1 MLKSLRYAI
10 VLVLALAIA
19 LPLVPSAEAQSDAT
33 QVVVPAG
40 ETIKIGLATDL
51 SNLIPEPGADIRNGA
66 LIAVQQANEAGG
78 VEGFEFELDV
88 QDDRCA
94 GADATNVANL
104 FAADP
109 QITAVVGHVC
119 SGASIPASAI
129 YQDARIPMVS
139 PSSTASA
146 FTASGFDV
154 VNRVAFTDA
163 AQGVVDARFIYE
175 VLGARNMA
183 ILHDNSDYGKGLADE
198 VQAEFE
204 RIAGTVS
211 AYEAIDVDDQDYR
224 PVLTVLAAEPPEII
238 FFGGYQ
244 NQAAL
249 LVSQMQEVGL
259 ADTTFF
265 SDDGTFTQAYIDQA
279 GDAAEGTY
287 ASFVDTSGFADA
299 EANEAFDAAY
309 EEAFGVAPDDLGPF
323 HAHAYDAANLIMEA
337 IRSVATVDDDG
348 NLVINREELISA
360 VRATENHEGLT
371 GTLSCDENGECGAG
385 IIGANIVEDGEWV
398 AVEVPEELQFG
409 EPYMMD
415 DMGDDDMSED
425 DEMSEDEEM
434 SEDDEMSE
442 DEMSG
447 EMGSIVDLA
456 ASTEGFSNLAAAVA
470 LSEYAETLAGEGDY
484 TVFAPNDEAFEAAMA
499 ALGATLED
507 IAATPEVLNGIL
519 AYHIYEGRLTA
530 EDVAGMSELTM
541 LDGGT
546 VTVSVDDDGNVTLN
560 DSVHLTGDVVEAS
573 NGVII
578 VIDGVLLPN

>member
-19 LPLVPSAEAQSDAT
+19 LPLIPSAEAQSDAT
-33 QVVVPAG
+33 QIVVPAG

-51 SNLIPEPGADIRNGA
+51 SNVIPEPGADIRNGA

-88 QDDRCA
+88 QDDRCE

-109 QITAVVGHVC
+109 QVTAVVGHVC

-175 VLGARNMA
+175 VLGVRNMA

-204 RIAGTVS
+204 RIGGTLS
-211 AYEAIDVDDQDYR
+211 GYEAIDIDDQDYR
-224 PVLTVLAAEPPEII
+224 PVLTVLAAEPPELI

-259 ADTTFF
+259 ADTLFF

-279 GDAAEGTY
+279 GDSAEGTY
-287 ASFVDTSGFADA
+287 ASFVDSSGFADA

-337 IRSVATVDDDG
+337 IRSVATVDDEG
-348 NLVINREELISA
+348 NLVINREDLISA

-371 GTLSCDENGECGAG
+371 GTLTCDENGECGAG

-398 AVEVPEELQFG
+398 AVEVPAELQFG

-415 DMGDDDMSED
+415 DMG
-425 DEMSEDEEM
+425 EDEEM
-434 SEDDEMSE
+434 SEDEEASE
-442 DEMSG
+442 GDDTSG
-447 EMGSIVDLA
+447 EMGSIVEIA

-470 LSEYAETLAGEGDY
+470 LSEYAETLAGEGEF

-530 EDVAGMSELTM
+530 EDVAGMGELTM

-546 VTVSVDDDGNVTLN
+546 IAVSVDDEGNVTLN
-560 DSVHLTGDVVEAS
+560 DSVHLTGEVVEAS